1 VVAPSERLSIRS
13 ATVRALAALVLILG
27 AVVIASTVQRP
38 AGPPTQVA
46 LWEKVPEAG
55 ETTRVDAVGRAATRA
70 PQPVTPSAARTSSSS
85 ALAAPTRIPTGAP
98 TVAPAPPS
106 VAVPTSARTAT
117 PTQAQVAPPTA
128 SPTAAAT
135 PQPVSTLP
143 AFDTAMN
150 GVLAQGYPGG
160 SLAIIRDG
168 KLVYARGYGLA
179 KDGVPAT
186 SDTRYRQASVSKAVT
201 RSLLAKLVAS
211 GSLSLDTPVYAF
223 LGVTPSDTRANSITV
238 RMLRDHTSGLA
249 ADHFLFDSRKAATFY
264 GVPSPPDADTMVRW
278 TARQALAAEP
288 GSAYR
293 YNNTNY
299 ALLTRVIERATGRA
313 WIDLVSEMVR
323 PIGVAT
329 WRMGPSLARPAD
341 EARYLEAEQ
350 WRYGPSVFDS
360 APGTVEAPYGTY
372 DAVVLGGATALV
384 STVVDMARYG
394 QGVSTG
400 AIPAPEAAPI
410 PTKPGWN
417 YTYIYNGSMPGHY
430 TFVIRIWDGTN
441 LTVLAGA
448 FNHRDAGPI
457 DDSINQRMLDAYAA
471 TKTWPTVD
479 LF

>member
-1 VVAPSERLSIRS
+1 VLAPSERLSIRS
-13 ATVRALAALVLILG
+13 ATVRAFAALVVIVG

-38 AGPPTQVA
+38 VAPPAELA
-46 LWEKVPEAG
+46 LWEEVPSSG
-55 ETTRVDAVGRAATRA
+55 EQTRAETVGRAATRA
-70 PQPVTPSAARTSSSS
+70 PEPVGPSATTTSSSS
-85 ALAAPTRIPTGAP
+85 AFATPRRTPTGAP
-98 TVAPAPPS
+98 TVASAPAS
-106 VAVPTSARTAT
+106 VAVPTSARTASPT
-117 PTQAQVAPPTA
+117 PAQVVVPTA
-128 SPTAAAT
+128 SPAPAT
-135 PQPVSTLP
+135 PQLPSTLP
-143 AFDTAMN
+143 AFDSAMN

-160 SLAIIRDG
+160 SLAILRDG

-179 KDGVPAT
+179 RDGVPAT

-201 RSLLAKLVAS
+201 RSLLAELVAS
-211 GSLSLDTPVYAF
+211 GSLSLDTRVYAF
-223 LGVTPSDTRANSITV
+223 LGVTPSDTRASSITV

-264 GVPSPPDADTMVRW
+264 GVASPPDADTMVRW
-278 TARQALAAEP
+278 TARQTLAAEP
-288 GSAYR
+288 GSTYR

-313 WIDLVSEMVR
+313 WIDLVREMVR
-323 PIGVAT
+323 PLGVAS

-341 EARYLEAEQ
+341 EARYIEAEQ

-360 APGTVEAPYGTY
+360 VPGTVEAPYGTY

-400 AIPAPEAAPI
+400 AIPAPEDAPI
-410 PTKPGWN
+410 PTKPGWS

-430 TFVIRIWDGTN
+430 TFVIRIWNGAN

-457 DDSINQRMLDAYAA
+457 DDSINQRILDAYAA